1 MKILLL
7 EDVYKLGR
15 AGEVKKVA
23 PGYARNYLMPQ
34 GLAVLATPGAIKQA
48 GRIRKEG
55 EKKRARINEEMSGVA
70 EQLDGQLFT
79 FAVKAS
85 ETGRLYGSVNTQ
97 MLAEAV
103 GEEIGVEIEAK
114 QIESQPLREIGLHN
128 VSVRLTVDLIPE
140 VEVIVH
146 REGEPPESA
155 LEEEEQEA
163 LKAQEALEEISGEV
177 EGEAEEE
184 EGETE
189 ETEAEGEEVDSEE
202 TEAEGE
208 EVDSE
213 EAGPDQ
219 EDMEAKEE
227 AELDQ
232 ENPEDEEVEE
242 VESEEEIAE

>member
-146 REGEPPESA
+146 REGESPESA

-202 TEAEGE
+202 
-208 EVDSE
+208 
-213 EAGPDQ
+213 AGPGQ

>member
-146 REGEPPESA
+146 REGESPESA

-163 LKAQEALEEISGEV
+163 LKAQEALEEISEEV
-177 EGEAEEE
+177 DGEAEEE
-184 EGETE
+184 ESET
-189 ETEAEGEEVDSEE
+189 EE

-219 EDMEAKEE
+219 GDMEAKEEE

-232 ENPEDEEVEE
+232 ENLEDEEAEE

>member
-184 EGETE
+184 EGETK
-189 ETEAEGEEVDSEE
+189 E